1 MRLGIPRV
9 RGDAGGIIL
18 VFVMTNNTVPLRN
31 ELHQLAAQIE
41 DDQLLADACL
51 VLRREADTIIRA
63 DETEQV
69 LRRPNAPS

>member
-1 MRLGIPRV
+1 
-9 RGDAGGIIL
+9 
-18 VFVMTNNTVPLRN
+18 MTNNTVPLRN
-31 ELHQLAAQIE
+31 ELLQLAAQIE

-51 VLRREADTIIRA
+51 VLRREADTIIIRA